1 MSEPKSLTHGGS
13 RGIIHWKRWRCKG
26 GEIKSKQ
33 RIHRTPNTTIYPLEL
48 SCDRNP
54 TPYNDTPL
62 NPTAVEFR
70 PRRDAA
76 VAALQRLQDIVERD
90 T

>member
-33 RIHRTPNTTIYPLEL
+33 RIHRTPNTTSLPVGVVV
-48 SCDRNP
+48 RP
-54 TPYNDTPL
+54 FPYNDTPL